1 MFNLEKLDKTIERIE
16 DEIGEQGCTA
26 GMVSA
31 FASLIQARAL
41 VGDTFEK
48 KFEKGL
54 TMEIPEGTE
63 FEEIAVKNPQKYLW
77 SISEKEG
84 CITITPMNG
93 DEITIHGQEELK
105 LLIASLMDCYHK
117 N

>member
-1 MFNLEKLDKTIERIE
+1 MFNVEKLDKTIEHIE

-31 FASLIQARAL
+31 FASLIQARVL
-41 VGDTFEK
+41 VEGS
-48 KFEKGL
+48 FEKGL

-63 FEEIAVKNPQKYLW
+63 FEEIAVKDSQKYLW

-93 DEITIHGQEELK
+93 DVITIHGQEELK
-105 LLIASLMDCYHK
+105 LLIASLMDCYQR
-117 N
+117 

>member
-1 MFNLEKLDKTIERIE
+1 MFNLEKLDKTIEHIE

-31 FASLIQARAL
+31 FASLIQARVL
-41 VGDTFEK
+41 VEGSFEK

-63 FEEIAVKNPQKYLW
+63 FEEIAVKDPQKYLW

-93 DEITIHGQEELK
+93 DEITIHGREELK
-105 LLIASLMDCYHK
+105 LLIASLMDCYQR
-117 N
+117 

>member
-1 MFNLEKLDKTIERIE
+1 MFNVEKLDETIEHIE
-16 DEIGEQGCTA
+16 DEIGAQGCTA

-31 FASLIQARAL
+31 LASLIQARAL
-41 VGDTFEK
+41 VGDPFKK

-63 FEEIAVKNPQKYLW
+63 FEEIAVKDSQKYLW

-93 DEITIHGQEELK
+93 DEITIHGREELK
-105 LLIASLMDCYHK
+105 LLIASLMDCYQR
-117 N
+117 